1 MSLRCLIVDDD
12 VMARTAMQTLCS
24 KIEDLQVVKVCDSAV
39 EALAYLEE
47 EPIDLIFLDI
57 EMPEMTGIEFL
68 GQLATSPYVVVTSSR
83 IEYAFDAFEHQVIDY
98 LKKPVAL
105 PRFQLAIE
113 KVQEAEKAI
122 QAYKSQTKDVYVK
135 HDGRY
140 VRINYDDILY
150 FENIGDYVRIRAKSA
165 NYIIY
170 STLKSIDAKLQD
182 PRFVKV
188 HRTFIINIDQIKDIE
203 ENTLV
208 ISDAVIPIS
217 RAHRPGLMNRLNFL

>member
-12 VMARTAMQTLCS
+12 VMARTAIQNLCS
-24 KIEDLQVVKVCDSAV
+24 KIEDLQVVKICDSALD
-39 EALAYLEE
+39 ALAYLEE

-83 IEYAFDAFEHQVIDY
+83 VEYAFDAFEHQVIDY
-98 LKKPVAL
+98 LKKPVLL

-113 KVQEAEKAI
+113 KIQEAEKAI
-122 QAYKSQTKDVYVK
+122 QAYKAQTKDVYVK

-140 VRINYDDILY
+140 VRISYEDILY